1 MTGNGENMGRFI
13 AGALDCF
20 SKALQLLPN
29 DSSFTDEF
37 KYRYLVLHE
46 VAMGTEKVLPFSS
59 TLYFQI
65 DFVQ

>member
-29 DSSFTDEF
+29 DSVPLRE
-37 KYRYLVLHE
+37 HE
-46 VAMGTEKVLPFSS
+46 ALLSCIDYAHARATHSKVWLENCMPP
-59 TLYFQI
+59 
-65 DFVQ
+65 